1 MTATTTA
8 IHDLLRALDQPRHP
22 EAALGTWRWRVRKL
36 MGPVRDLLAREA
48 YGDADG
54 WLAARDVR
62 SARERHALLD
72 RLGALA
78 PEVLES
84 EDVERVRQ
92 RVHRLLVDIEHHRQ
106 RLHDLAYDRVELE
119 IGGSE

>member
-8 IHDLLRALDQPRHP
+8 IHDLLRALDRPRRP
-22 EAALGTWRWRVRKL
+22 ESALGTWRWRVRKL
-36 MGPVRDLLAREA
+36 MGPVRDLLVREA
-48 YGDADG
+48 HGEADG

-62 SARERHALLD
+62 SARERRALLA
-72 RLGALA
+72 RLGELA

-84 EDVERVRQ
+84 EDVEGVR
-92 RVHRLLVDIEHHRQ
+92 RRLRRLIVDIEHHRQ
-106 RLHDLAYDRVELE
+106 RVHDLAYDRVELE